1 MNLTFTVFL
10 CLLVPNNA
18 SDVSSESVAIVNLQ
32 ECLKFAPTYEHDKG
46 VLSRDIEATDREAK
60 KLLNQLK
67 KKEALS
73 KRENATELDHL
84 NARLSSLEFDA
95 FRQREQSR
103 LKDAE
108 VATVLSHDRRFWT
121 GFAIVG
127 GGYFL
132 VSLILSAGSR
142 LFTTYVLAMILSN
155 PIGSGELEG
164 WTSYPLLTNM
174 EDLPESFSPFVAIGQ
189 PCVAVYISGR
199 ILPNLAVAG

>member
-46 VLSRDIEATDREAK
+46 VLSSDIEATDREAK

-73 KRENATELDHL
+73 KRANATEHDHL

-108 VATVLSHDRRFWT
+108 EAMFKKWHEQVNAAVKLVAQRKGITVVLYPGTDVEAIEVSANGLQQTLAQTHVGFVHDATRADITEEVVEEMKTAAF
-121 GFAIVG
+121 V
-127 GGYFL
+127 
-132 VSLILSAGSR
+132 
-142 LFTTYVLAMILSN
+142 
-155 PIGSGELEG
+155 
-164 WTSYPLLTNM
+164 
-174 EDLPESFSPFVAIGQ
+174 ESVEKENSSSEQ
-189 PCVAVYISGR
+189 
-199 ILPNLAVAG
+199 

>member
-1 MNLTFTVFL
+1 MDPTLLFFL
-10 CLLVPNNA
+10 CLLAPINA
-18 SDVSSESVAIVNLQ
+18 SDAPSESVAIVNLQ

-73 KRENATELDHL
+73 KRENATKLDHL

-108 VATVLSHDRRFWT
+108 EAMFKKWRKQINAAVKLVAQRKGITVVLYPGTDVEAIEVSANGLQQTLAQTHVGFVHDATRSDITNEVVEEMKTAAF
-121 GFAIVG
+121 VES
-127 GGYFL
+127 
-132 VSLILSAGSR
+132 VEKENSSR
-142 LFTTYVLAMILSN
+142 
-155 PIGSGELEG
+155 E
-164 WTSYPLLTNM
+164 
-174 EDLPESFSPFVAIGQ
+174 Q
-189 PCVAVYISGR
+189 
-199 ILPNLAVAG
+199 